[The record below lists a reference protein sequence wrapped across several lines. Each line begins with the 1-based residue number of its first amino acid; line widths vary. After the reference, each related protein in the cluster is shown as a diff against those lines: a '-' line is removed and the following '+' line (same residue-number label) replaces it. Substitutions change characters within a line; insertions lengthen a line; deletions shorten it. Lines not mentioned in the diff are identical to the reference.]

1 MRELI
6 TVGKTYRSH
15 FTKSVEHIVYRVP
28 SSAHISQELLG
39 LDCNSILVWGL
50 ANYKPSSRITV
61 LNNFVKSIATCSG
74 CTDNLDDVTTE
85 RDGATCDCVIVRLL
99 VW

>member
-61 LNNFVKSIATCSG
+61 LDNFVKSIATCSG
-74 CTDNLDDVTTE
+74 CADNPDDVTTE
-85 RDGATCDCVIVRLL
+85 RDGVTCDCVIVRLL